1 MKNQNDKDKLDGTR
15 DELRC
20 KMRCEC
26 NQSFR
31 L

>member
-1 MKNQNDKDKLDGTR
+1 MNKKEKELDGTR